1 MFERIDFSA
10 LVRLHVR
17 TVWGGI
23 VGRPV
28 TIRGKALVQ
37 LEYNR
42 DGVISHVNLPAGD
55 VGNTLE
61 ESAAEC
67 TNAVILTEGRTYES
81 RRTKKGK
88 VLSHSYTND
97 KKSVPEKNDRTVAGA
112 LDPHDPLYAALGL
125 TTADGKVKA
134 DKSDKFRQIGRF
146 AETVGDLVK
155 GETCLRI
162 VDYGCGKS
170 YLDFVLEA
178 YLQSRGIEADI
189 TGLDIKKDVIAG
201 CEALR
206 QRLGKDNMRF
216 VCADAA
222 AYNLSCAD
230 LVVTLHA
237 CDTATDY
244 ALYAAVRAGVKYI
257 VSVPCCQHEMKAN
270 MTGGGL
276 LSDYGIVRDRAAAL
290 ATDAVRAA
298 VLEAAGYK
306 VQILEYVDDEH
317 SLKNL
322 MLRCVKRRNFTG
334 NAAAADKA
342 RQLLKWFGAP
352 QKLFDLLLGDAPS
365 GRVRHAGTG
374 RLETERLV
382 LRRFR
387 PSDAEAV
394 FRNRIFDAE
403 AAPYRTKAYRSAD
416 DVRAYLTETE
426 KKYADKAHYEWCVQ
440 YKETG
445 EPIGSIAAVSVNDA
459 LGSVGLTF
467 GLIRAYRGKG
477 LMTEAARAVVRF
489 LFEAAGFNRI
499 EATHFAGDNESGRV
513 LEKIGMQKEG
523 ILRENGADNTGALR
537 DVVVYSVLKSE
548 FLPD

>member
-28 TIRGKALVQ
+28 TIWGKALVQ

-55 VGNTLE
+55 VGKTLE

-67 TNAVILTEGRTYES
+67 TNAVILTEGRTYEY

-276 LSDYGIVRDRAAAL
+276 LSDYGIVRDRAERSPP
-290 ATDAVRAA
+290 T
-298 VLEAAGYK
+298 
-306 VQILEYVDDEH
+306 
-317 SLKNL
+317 
-322 MLRCVKRRNFTG
+322 RCGRRCWKRR
-334 NAAAADKA
+334 
-342 RQLLKWFGAP
+342 
-352 QKLFDLLLGDAPS
+352 
-365 GRVRHAGTG
+365 GTKC
-374 RLETERLV
+374 
-382 LRRFR
+382 RF
-387 PSDAEAV
+387 
-394 FRNRIFDAE
+394 
-403 AAPYRTKAYRSAD
+403 
-416 DVRAYLTETE
+416 
-426 KKYADKAHYEWCVQ
+426 
-440 YKETG
+440 
-445 EPIGSIAAVSVNDA
+445 
-459 LGSVGLTF
+459 
-467 GLIRAYRGKG
+467 
-477 LMTEAARAVVRF
+477 
-489 LFEAAGFNRI
+489 
-499 EATHFAGDNESGRV
+499 
-513 LEKIGMQKEG
+513 
-523 ILRENGADNTGALR
+523 
-537 DVVVYSVLKSE
+537 
-548 FLPD
+548 

>member
-10 LVRLHVR
+10 LVRLHIR

-55 VGNTLE
+55 VGKTLE

-67 TNAVILTEGRTYES
+67 TNAVILTEGRTYEY

-88 VLSHSYTND
+88 VLSHSYAND
-97 KKSVPEKNDRTVAGA
+97 KKSLPEKNDRTVAGA

-125 TTADGKVKA
+125 TTA
-134 DKSDKFRQIGRF
+134 
-146 AETVGDLVK
+146 
-155 GETCLRI
+155 
-162 VDYGCGKS
+162 
-170 YLDFVLEA
+170 
-178 YLQSRGIEADI
+178 
-189 TGLDIKKDVIAG
+189 
-201 CEALR
+201 
-206 QRLGKDNMRF
+206 
-216 VCADAA
+216 
-222 AYNLSCAD
+222 
-230 LVVTLHA
+230 
-237 CDTATDY
+237 DY

-342 RQLLKWFGAP
+342 RQLLKWFGAR

-426 KKYADKAHYEWCVQ
+426 KKYADKAHYEWCIQ

-459 LGSVGLTF
+459 LGSIGLTF
-467 GLIRAYRGKG
+467 CLIRAYRGQG